1 MGAGLNKPLA
11 LPKFASDV
19 VVDVGASNATQG
31 NMRLYL
37 YDKHG
42 EELAQQQTTVG
53 DAPFT
58 QPADFTDGFAQKIIA
73 LLQANAEQLAN
84 DPLESVVGMVP
95 GSVVTVNGQPVI
107 ASPGNLQ
114 TGDGIRLKNI
124 QMGPVIEQLKAS
136 VANLLRADNDGG
148 VKLVITNDMPG
159 GMAYIAHELFGS
171 PANMEKHNI
180 VAGEKAML
188 IMTGGGMGVGFVSH
202 IPAING
208 QPAWVELNASE
219 AGNAIRHAASKS
231 MEKDA
236 ASVHALINNFTQ
248 ALATSAGITL
258 TDEQQASIKG
268 VGKVVTM
275 FDEAQAVIPNLTED
289 AHAKAAT
296 AAIAAYVDELA
307 YFIQLNGLN
316 MVNKV
321 VLSGPLA
328 SGINGYVG
336 DLPDDSPLKQVIAQA
351 KELADKD
358 ERFGGVYASQQSPL
372 AKLILSDM
380 WAKYTDD
387 HTKSV
392 LAQLNQQ
399 TPFRLITDIDIPT
412 NALGGVALK
421 NAELIGPNQN
431 PTRLLLTV

>member
-1 MGAGLNKPLA
+1 MVAAFNTLA
-11 LPKFASDV
+11 LSPKFASDV

-42 EELAQQQTTVG
+42 DEIAQQQTTVG
-53 DAPFT
+53 DKPFT
-58 QPADFTDGFAQKIIA
+58 QPGDFTDGFAQKIIA
-73 LLQANAEQLAN
+73 MLKANADKLAN

-95 GSVVTVNGQPVI
+95 GSVVTIDGQPVI

-114 TGDGIRLKNI
+114 TGDGVRLKNI
-124 QMGPVIEQLKAS
+124 KMGPVIEQLKAS
-136 VANLLRADNDGG
+136 VANLLRADGDGG

-159 GMAYIAHELFGS
+159 GMAYIAHELFGNT
-171 PANMEKHNI
+171 ANMDNHNI

-202 IPAING
+202 IPASNG
-208 QPAWVELNASE
+208 QPARVELNASE

-236 ASVHALINNFTQ
+236 SSVHALINNFTQ
-248 ALATSAGITL
+248 SLATSAGIAL
-258 TDEQQASIKG
+258 TDEQQAKLKG

-275 FDEAQAVIPNLTED
+275 FDEAKAIIPNLTED
-289 AHAKAAT
+289 DHAQAAT
-296 AAIAAYVDELA
+296 AAIAAYIDELA

-321 VLSGPLA
+321 VLSGPLV
-328 SGINGYVG
+328 SGINNYIAE
-336 DLPDDSPLKQVIAQA
+336 LPKDSPLQQVITQA
-351 KELADKD
+351 NELADKD

-372 AKLILSDM
+372 AKLILADM